1 MKELEDQFKLF
12 TLTLKYPA
20 DGPDAVEGGI
30 RKINQTRAAVEPPV
44 KIMAGQTRNTN
55 KYRL

>member
-12 TLTLKYPA
+12 TLNLKYPA
-20 DGPDAVEGGI
+20 DGPDAVEGGL
-30 RKINQTRAAVEPPV
+30 RKLNELTASLEPPV
-44 KIMAGQTRNTN
+44 KIMAEQLRSKN